1 MEEEKNRIYTNL
13 FFRFPVCVVVLRFGG
28 KMGKLQFR
36 LCVLIYDDDNDDET
50 VTIYEF
56 FDAVAS

>member
-1 MEEEKNRIYTNL
+1 
-13 FFRFPVCVVVLRFGG
+13 
-28 KMGKLQFR
+28 MGKLQFR